1 MLETFFASAL
11 YKKYMDNNNTHI
23 NTNNQ
28 NNSNNSDDDG
38 ITFIVKAAL
47 IIWAVYLAYNCN
59 KGGEKIYK
67 IGVPVF
73 AFFFSIVYLLY
84 YAIYRKLA
92 NNPCIS
98 NNMTI

>member
-11 YKKYMDNNNTHI
+11 YKKYMDNDTTVNNNQVQHNNTD
-23 NTNNQ
+23 N
-28 NNSNNSDDDG
+28 DG

-47 IIWAVYLAYNCN
+47 IIWAVYLAYQCN

-73 AFFFSIVYLLY
+73 AFFFSIVYLIY

-98 NNMTI
+98 GNINI